1 MRIGVYICHCGLNVA
16 GVIDVYAL
24 QEMTAKLEDVVLA
37 REIQFLCSDSGQEGI
52 INDIKENKIDRV
64 VIAACSPRLH
74 EKTFRHVMEKAGLNP
89 YLMEMVNIREQC
101 SWVHADDPQMATQ
114 KAFDLIKMGVAK
126 ARFLK
131 ELSATSSKASRS
143 ALIIGGGVAGIEAA
157 LNLADAGFPVIMVE
171 KESTIGGKMA
181 LMNEVFPTNDCSICV
196 LAPKMTEVQNHPNI
210 TLYTYSEVTDIS
222 GSVGKFHVKVKRK
235 PRFVRENKCK
245 GCVELCADVCPV
257 EIENPM
263 NYGIG
268 KTKAIYMPIPQ
279 SVPQVVLIDPDHCVG
294 CGLCA
299 QACPADAV
307 DYEQKAE
314 EIEFE
319 VGAVIVSTGYQL
331 FDATRKKEYGF
342 GKYPDVITNMQLERM
357 LNSAGPTGGRVIVPS
372 TGNPPKSVAFIQC
385 VGSRDKTVGNEYC
398 SRFCCMAALK
408 NAQMVKERYPDTE
421 ITIFYIDIRA
431 AGEMYEEY
439 YIRTQ
444 AMGVD
449 FIRGKVAEIYAGEDG
464 RPVVRYENTLE
475 SLPGEEAFDIVVLS
489 TGSEPSKAAENVGRM
504 LNLSRRPDRFFAS
517 AHPKMRPVDAPVSG
531 VFLAGCASGPKEI
544 QVSIAQ
550 GSACASKVMQ
560 LLGKG
565 ELEADPMGA
574 HIDSEKCIGCKTCV
588 EVCKFGKISIKD
600 KKAVIDEVSC
610 HGCGD
615 CSAACP
621 VEAIQMRNFENEQ
634 ILAQVR
640 AATAN
645 KSQSPLIVAFLCNW
659 CSYACADLT
668 GMSRIHY
675 PTNIRIIRTMC
686 AARVNPE
693 FVLEAFKGGADG
705 VLVAGCR
712 LDECHYIYGNIDAKQ
727 RMEVLK
733 EVLKEIGFDP
743 RRIRTLWI
751 SAAEGERFSNA
762 ITDFVKELEEIGP
775 IGTELKPDETRDDKP
790 GAELEK
796 VSQ

>member
-16 GVIDVYAL
+16 GVIDVVAL
-24 QEMTAKLEDVVLA
+24 QEMATKLEDVVIA

-52 INDIKENKIDRV
+52 IKDIKENKIDRV

-74 EKTFRHVMEKAGLNP
+74 EKTFRNVMKKAGLNP

-101 SWVHADDPQMATQ
+101 SWVHAGDPQMATQ
-114 KAFDLIKMGVAK
+114 KAFDLIRMGVAK

-131 ELSATSSKASRS
+131 ELSATSSKVSRNV
-143 ALIIGGGVAGIEAA
+143 LIIGGGVAGIEAA
-157 LNLADAGFPVIMVE
+157 LNLAEAGFPVIMVE
-171 KESTIGGKMA
+171 KDSTIGGKMA

-196 LAPKMTEVQNHPNI
+196 LAPKMTEVQNHPNL
-210 TLYTYSEVTDIS
+210 TLYTYSEITDIS
-222 GSVGKFHVKVKRK
+222 GSVGKFHVKIKRK
-235 PRFVRENKCK
+235 PRFVLEKKCK
-245 GCVELCADVCPV
+245 GCVDLCSTVCPV

-263 NYGIG
+263 DYGVG
-268 KTKAIYMPIPQ
+268 KTKAIYMPILQ
-279 SVPQVVLIDPDHCVG
+279 AVPQVVLIDPDHCVG
-294 CGLCA
+294 CGLCS

-314 EIEFE
+314 DIELE
-319 VGAVIVSTGYQL
+319 VGAVIVATGYQL
-331 FDATRKKEYGF
+331 FDASRKKEYGF

-357 LNSAGPTGGRVIVPS
+357 LNSSGPTGGRVLVPS
-372 TGNPPKSVAFIQC
+372 TCKPPKRVAFIQC

-398 SRFCCMAALK
+398 SRVCCMAALK
-408 NAQMVKERYPDTE
+408 NAQMIKERYHDTD
-421 ITIFYIDIRA
+421 ITIHYIDIRA

-439 YIRTQ
+439 YVRTQ
-444 AMGVD
+444 EMGVD
-449 FIRGKVAEIYAGEDG
+449 FIRGKVAEIYVGEDG
-464 RPVVRYENTLE
+464 KPVIRYENTLE
-475 SLPGEEAFDIVVLS
+475 CRPEEEAYDLVVLS
-489 TGSEPSKAAENVGRM
+489 TGYEPSKSAEGIGRM
-504 LNLSRRPDRFFAS
+504 LNLSRRQDRFFAS

-560 LLGKG
+560 LLGTG

-574 HIDSEKCIGCKTCV
+574 HVDSEKCIGCKTCL
-588 EVCKFGKISIKD
+588 EVCKFGKISIED
-600 KKAVIDEVSC
+600 KKAIVDEISC

-621 VEAIQMRNFENEQ
+621 VGAIQMKNFENEQ

-640 AATAN
+640 EATAN
-645 KSQSPLIVAFLCNW
+645 KSQSPFIVAFLCNW
-659 CSYACADLT
+659 CSYACADLA
-668 GMSRIHY
+668 GMSRLSY

-686 AARVNPE
+686 SARVSPE

-712 LDECHYIYGNIDAKQ
+712 LDECHYIYGNFDAKH
-727 RMEVLK
+727 RLD
-733 EVLKEIGFDP
+733 VLKEILTEIGLDP
-743 RRIRTLWI
+743 RRLRTLWI
-751 SAAEGERFSNA
+751 SAAEGERFAST
-762 ITDFVKELEEIGP
+762 IIEFVEELKEIGS
-775 IGTELKPDETRDDKP
+775 IGTELQKEESISTSEEV
-790 GAELEK
+790 A
-796 VSQ
+796 Q

>member
-16 GVIDVYAL
+16 GVIDVVAL
-24 QEMTAKLEDVVLA
+24 QEMATKLEDVVIA

-52 INDIKENKIDRV
+52 IKDIKENKIERV

-101 SWVHADDPQMATQ
+101 SWVHAGDPQMATQ
-114 KAFDLIKMGVAK
+114 KALDLIRMGVAK

-131 ELSATSSKASRS
+131 ELSATSSKVSRNV
-143 ALIIGGGVAGIEAA
+143 LIIGGGVAGIEAA
-157 LNLADAGFPVIMVE
+157 LNLAEAGFPVTMVE
-171 KESTIGGKMA
+171 KDSTIGGKMA

-210 TLYTYSEVTDIS
+210 TLYTYSEITDIS
-222 GSVGKFHVKVKRK
+222 GSVGKFHVKIKRK
-235 PRFVRENKCK
+235 PRFVLEKKCK
-245 GCVELCADVCPV
+245 GCVDLCSTVCPV

-263 NYGIG
+263 DYGVG

-279 SVPQVVLIDPDHCVG
+279 AVPQVVLIDPDHCVG
-294 CGLCA
+294 CGLCS

-314 EIEFE
+314 DIELE
-319 VGAVIVSTGYQL
+319 VGAVIVATGYQL
-331 FDATRKKEYGF
+331 FDASRKKEYGF

-357 LNSAGPTGGRVIVPS
+357 LNSSGPTGGRVLVPS
-372 TGNPPKSVAFIQC
+372 TGKPPKRVAFIQC

-398 SRFCCMAALK
+398 SRVCCMSALK
-408 NAQMVKERYPDTE
+408 NAQMIKERYPDTD
-421 ITIFYIDIRA
+421 ITIHYIDIRA
-431 AGEMYEEY
+431 GGEMYEEY
-439 YIRTQ
+439 YVRTQ
-444 AMGVD
+444 EMGVD
-449 FIRGKVAEIYAGEDG
+449 FIRGKVAEIYVGEDG
-464 RPVVRYENTLE
+464 KPVIRYENTLE
-475 SLPGEEAFDIVVLS
+475 CRPEEEAYDLVVLS
-489 TGSEPSKAAENVGRM
+489 TGSEPSKSAEGIGRM
-504 LNLSRRPDRFFAS
+504 LNLSRRQDRFFAS

-560 LLGKG
+560 LLGTG

-574 HIDSEKCIGCKTCV
+574 HVDSEKCIGCKTCL
-588 EVCKFGKISIKD
+588 EVCKFGKISIED
-600 KKAVIDEVSC
+600 KKAIVDEISC

-615 CSAACP
+615 CSAVCP
-621 VEAIQMRNFENEQ
+621 VGAIQMRNFENEQ

-640 AATAN
+640 EATAN
-645 KSQSPLIVAFLCNW
+645 KSQSPFIVAFLCNW
-659 CSYACADLT
+659 CSYACADLA
-668 GMSRIHY
+668 GMSRLSY

-686 AARVNPE
+686 SARVSPE

-712 LDECHYIYGNIDAKQ
+712 LDECHYIYGNFDAKH
-727 RMEVLK
+727 RLD
-733 EVLKEIGFDP
+733 VLKEILTEIGLDP
-743 RRIRTLWI
+743 RRLRTLWI
-751 SAAEGERFSNA
+751 SAAEGERFAST
-762 ITDFVKELEEIGP
+762 ITEFVEELKEIGS
-775 IGTELKPDETRDDKP
+775 IGTELQKDESISTSEEV
-790 GAELEK
+790 A
-796 VSQ
+796 Q

>member
-1 MRIGVYICHCGLNVA
+1 
-16 GVIDVYAL
+16 
-24 QEMTAKLEDVVLA
+24 
-37 REIQFLCSDSGQEGI
+37 
-52 INDIKENKIDRV
+52 
-64 VIAACSPRLH
+64 
-74 EKTFRHVMEKAGLNP
+74 
-89 YLMEMVNIREQC
+89 
-101 SWVHADDPQMATQ
+101 
-114 KAFDLIKMGVAK
+114 
-126 ARFLK
+126 
-131 ELSATSSKASRS
+131 
-143 ALIIGGGVAGIEAA
+143 
-157 LNLADAGFPVIMVE
+157 
-171 KESTIGGKMA
+171 
-181 LMNEVFPTNDCSICV
+181 
-196 LAPKMTEVQNHPNI
+196 
-210 TLYTYSEVTDIS
+210 
-222 GSVGKFHVKVKRK
+222 
-235 PRFVRENKCK
+235 
-245 GCVELCADVCPV
+245 
-257 EIENPM
+257 
-263 NYGIG
+263 
-268 KTKAIYMPIPQ
+268 
-279 SVPQVVLIDPDHCVG
+279 
-294 CGLCA
+294 
-299 QACPADAV
+299 
-307 DYEQKAE
+307 
-314 EIEFE
+314 
-319 VGAVIVSTGYQL
+319 
-331 FDATRKKEYGF
+331 
-342 GKYPDVITNMQLERM
+342 
-357 LNSAGPTGGRVIVPS
+357 
-372 TGNPPKSVAFIQC
+372 
-385 VGSRDKTVGNEYC
+385 
-398 SRFCCMAALK
+398 MAALK

-444 AMGVD
+444 AMGID
-449 FIRGKVAEIYAGEDG
+449 FIRGKVAEIHAGTDG

-475 SLPGEEAFDIVVLS
+475 CRPGEEAFDLVVLS

-560 LLGKG
+560 LLGTG

-574 HIDSEKCIGCKTCV
+574 HVDPEKCIGCRTCV
-588 EVCKFGKISIKD
+588 DVCKFGKISIKD
-600 KKAVIDEVSC
+600 KKAVVDEVSC

-621 VEAIQMRNFENEQ
+621 VEAVQMRNFENEQ

-668 GMSRIHY
+668 GMSRLHY

-693 FVLEAFKGGADG
+693 FVLEALKGGADG

-733 EVLKEIGFDP
+733 EVLKEIGLDP
-743 RRIRTLWI
+743 KRIRTLWI
-751 SAAEGERFSNA
+751 SAAEGERFSNTIA
-762 ITDFVKELEEIGP
+762 NFVKELEEIGP
-775 IGTELKPDETRDDKP
+775 IGTELKRGETRVDNTEA
-790 GAELEK
+790 GLEE
-796 VSQ
+796 VAQ

>member
-16 GVIDVYAL
+16 GVIDVVAL
-24 QEMTAKLEDVVLA
+24 QEMATKLEDVVIA

-52 INDIKENKIDRV
+52 IKDIKENKIDRV

-101 SWVHADDPQMATQ
+101 SWVHAGDPQMATQ
-114 KAFDLIKMGVAK
+114 KAFDLIRMGVAK

-131 ELSATSSKASRS
+131 ELSATRSKVSRNV
-143 ALIIGGGVAGIEAA
+143 LIIGGGVAGIEAA
-157 LNLADAGFPVIMVE
+157 LNLADAGFPVTMVE
-171 KESTIGGKMA
+171 KDSTIGGKMA

-210 TLYTYSEVTDIS
+210 TLYTYSEITDIS
-222 GSVGKFHVKVKRK
+222 GSVGKFHVKIKRK
-235 PRFVRENKCK
+235 PRFVLEKKCK
-245 GCVELCADVCPV
+245 GCVDLCSTVCPV

-263 NYGIG
+263 DYGVG

-279 SVPQVVLIDPDHCVG
+279 AVPQVVLIDPDHCVG
-294 CGLCA
+294 CGLCS
-299 QACPADAV
+299 QACPAEAV

-314 EIEFE
+314 DIELE
-319 VGAVIVSTGYQL
+319 VGAVIVATGYQL
-331 FDATRKKEYGF
+331 FDASRKKEYGF

-357 LNSAGPTGGRVIVPS
+357 LNSSGPTGGRVLVPS
-372 TGNPPKSVAFIQC
+372 TCKPPKRVAFIQC

-398 SRFCCMAALK
+398 SRVCCMAALK
-408 NAQMVKERYPDTE
+408 NAQMIKERYPDTD
-421 ITIFYIDIRA
+421 ITIHYIDIRA

-439 YIRTQ
+439 YVRTQ

-464 RPVVRYENTLE
+464 KPVIRYENTLE
-475 SLPGEEAFDIVVLS
+475 CRPEEEAYDLVVLS
-489 TGSEPSKAAENVGRM
+489 TGYEPSKSAEGIGRM
-504 LNLSRRPDRFFAS
+504 LNLSRRQDRFFAS

-560 LLGKG
+560 LLGTG
-565 ELEADPMGA
+565 EIEADPMGA
-574 HIDSEKCIGCKTCV
+574 HVDSDKCIGCKTCL
-588 EVCKFGKISIKD
+588 EVCKFGKISIED
-600 KKAVIDEVSC
+600 KTAIIDEISC

-621 VEAIQMRNFENEQ
+621 VGAIQMRNFENEQ

-640 AATAN
+640 EATAN
-645 KSQSPLIVAFLCNW
+645 KSQSPFIVAFLCNW
-659 CSYACADLT
+659 CSYACADLA
-668 GMSRIHY
+668 GMSRLSY

-686 AARVNPE
+686 SARVSPE

-712 LDECHYIYGNIDAKQ
+712 LDECHYIYGNFDAKH
-727 RMEVLK
+727 RLD
-733 EVLKEIGFDP
+733 VLKEILTEIGLDP
-743 RRIRTLWI
+743 RRIKTLWI
-751 SAAEGERFSNA
+751 SAAEGERFTST
-762 ITDFVKELEEIGP
+762 ITEFVEELKEIGS
-775 IGTELKPDETRDDKP
+775 IGTELQKDETISTSEEVAK
-790 GAELEK
+790 
-796 VSQ
+796 

>member
-16 GVIDVYAL
+16 GVIDVVAL
-24 QEMTAKLEDVVLA
+24 QEMATKLEDVVIA

-52 INDIKENKIDRV
+52 IKDIKENKIDRV

-101 SWVHADDPQMATQ
+101 SWVHAGDPQMATQ
-114 KAFDLIKMGVAK
+114 KALDLIRMGVAK

-131 ELSATSSKASRS
+131 ELSATSSKVSRNV
-143 ALIIGGGVAGIEAA
+143 LIIGGGVAGIEAA
-157 LNLADAGFPVIMVE
+157 LNLAEAGFPVTMVE
-171 KESTIGGKMA
+171 KDSTIGGKMA

-210 TLYTYSEVTDIS
+210 TLYTYSEITDIS
-222 GSVGKFHVKVKRK
+222 GSVGKFHVKIKRK
-235 PRFVRENKCK
+235 PRFVLEKKCK
-245 GCVELCADVCPV
+245 GCVDLCSTVCPV

-263 NYGIG
+263 DYGVG

-279 SVPQVVLIDPDHCVG
+279 AVPQVVLIDPDHCVG
-294 CGLCA
+294 CGLCS

-314 EIEFE
+314 DIELE
-319 VGAVIVSTGYQL
+319 VGAVIVATGYQL
-331 FDATRKKEYGF
+331 FDASRKKEYGF

-357 LNSAGPTGGRVIVPS
+357 LNSSGPTGGRVLVPS
-372 TGNPPKSVAFIQC
+372 TGKPPKRVAFIQC

-398 SRFCCMAALK
+398 SRVCCMSALK
-408 NAQMVKERYPDTE
+408 NAQMIKERYPDTD
-421 ITIFYIDIRA
+421 ITIHYIDIRA
-431 AGEMYEEY
+431 GGEMYEEY
-439 YIRTQ
+439 YVRTQ
-444 AMGVD
+444 EMGVD
-449 FIRGKVAEIYAGEDG
+449 FIRGKVAEIYVGEDG
-464 RPVVRYENTLE
+464 KPVIRYENTLE
-475 SLPGEEAFDIVVLS
+475 CRPEEEAYDLVVLS
-489 TGSEPSKAAENVGRM
+489 TGSEPSKSAEGIGRM
-504 LNLSRRPDRFFAS
+504 LNLSRRQDRFFAS

-560 LLGKG
+560 LLGTG

-574 HIDSEKCIGCKTCV
+574 HVDSEKCIGCKTCL
-588 EVCKFGKISIKD
+588 EVCKFGKISIED
-600 KKAVIDEVSC
+600 KKAIVDEISC

-621 VEAIQMRNFENEQ
+621 VGAIQMRNFENEQ

-640 AATAN
+640 EATAN
-645 KSQSPLIVAFLCNW
+645 KSQSPFIVAFLCNW
-659 CSYACADLT
+659 CSYACADLA
-668 GMSRIHY
+668 GMSRLSY

-686 AARVNPE
+686 SARVSPE

-712 LDECHYIYGNIDAKQ
+712 LDECHYIYGNFDAKH
-727 RMEVLK
+727 RLD
-733 EVLKEIGFDP
+733 VLKEILTEIGLDP
-743 RRIRTLWI
+743 RRLRTLWI
-751 SAAEGERFSNA
+751 SAAEGERFAST
-762 ITDFVKELEEIGP
+762 ITEFVEELKEIGS
-775 IGTELKPDETRDDKP
+775 IGTELQKDEPISTSEEV
-790 GAELEK
+790 A
-796 VSQ
+796 Q

>member
-16 GVIDVYAL
+16 GVIDVVAL
-24 QEMTAKLEDVVLA
+24 QEMATKLEDVVIA

-52 INDIKENKIDRV
+52 IKDIKENKIDRV

-101 SWVHADDPQMATQ
+101 SWVHAGDPQMATQ
-114 KAFDLIKMGVAK
+114 KALDLIRMGVAK

-131 ELSATSSKASRS
+131 ELSATSSKVSRNV
-143 ALIIGGGVAGIEAA
+143 LIIGGGVAGIEAA
-157 LNLADAGFPVIMVE
+157 LNLAEAGFPVTMVE
-171 KESTIGGKMA
+171 KDSTIGGKMA

-210 TLYTYSEVTDIS
+210 TLYTYSEITDIS
-222 GSVGKFHVKVKRK
+222 GSVGKFHVKIKRK
-235 PRFVRENKCK
+235 PRFVLEKKCK
-245 GCVELCADVCPV
+245 GCVDLCSTVCPV

-263 NYGIG
+263 DYGVG

-279 SVPQVVLIDPDHCVG
+279 AVPQVVLIDPDHCVG
-294 CGLCA
+294 CGLCS

-314 EIEFE
+314 DIELE
-319 VGAVIVSTGYQL
+319 VGAVIVATGYQL
-331 FDATRKKEYGF
+331 FDASRKKEYGF

-357 LNSAGPTGGRVIVPS
+357 LNSSGPTGGRVLVPS
-372 TGNPPKSVAFIQC
+372 TGKPPKRVAFIQC

-398 SRFCCMAALK
+398 SRVCCMSALK
-408 NAQMVKERYPDTE
+408 NAQMIKERYPDTD
-421 ITIFYIDIRA
+421 ITIHYIDIRA
-431 AGEMYEEY
+431 GGEMYEEY
-439 YIRTQ
+439 YVRTQ
-444 AMGVD
+444 EMGVD
-449 FIRGKVAEIYAGEDG
+449 FIRGKVAEIYVGEDDK
-464 RPVVRYENTLE
+464 PVIRYENTLE
-475 SLPGEEAFDIVVLS
+475 CRPEEEAYDLVVLS
-489 TGSEPSKAAENVGRM
+489 TGSEPSKSAEGIGRM
-504 LNLSRRPDRFFAS
+504 LNLSRRQDRFFAS

-560 LLGKG
+560 LLGTG

-574 HIDSEKCIGCKTCV
+574 HVDSEKCIGCKTCL
-588 EVCKFGKISIKD
+588 EVCKFGKISIED
-600 KKAVIDEVSC
+600 KKAIVDEISC

-621 VEAIQMRNFENEQ
+621 VGAIQMRNFENEQ

-640 AATAN
+640 EATAN
-645 KSQSPLIVAFLCNW
+645 KSQSPFIVAFLCNW
-659 CSYACADLT
+659 CSYACADLA
-668 GMSRIHY
+668 GMSRLSY

-686 AARVNPE
+686 SARVSPE

-712 LDECHYIYGNIDAKQ
+712 LDECHYIYGNFDAKH
-727 RMEVLK
+727 RLD
-733 EVLKEIGFDP
+733 VLKEILTEIGLDP
-743 RRIRTLWI
+743 RRLRTLWI
-751 SAAEGERFSNA
+751 SAAEGERFAST
-762 ITDFVKELEEIGP
+762 ITEFVEELKEIGS
-775 IGTELKPDETRDDKP
+775 IGTELQKDEPISTSEEV
-790 GAELEK
+790 A
-796 VSQ
+796 Q

>member
-37 REIQFLCSDSGQEGI
+37 REVQFLCSDSGQEGI
-52 INDIKENKIDRV
+52 IKDIKENKIDRV

-143 ALIIGGGVAGIEAA
+143 SLIIGGGVAGIEAA

-475 SLPGEEAFDIVVLS
+475 SRPGEEAFDIVVLS

-574 HIDSEKCIGCKTCV
+574 HVDTEKCIGCKTCV

-600 KKAVIDEVSC
+600 KKALIDEVSC

-668 GMSRIHY
+668 GMSRLHY
-675 PTNIRIIRTMC
+675 PTNVRIIRTMC

-705 VLVAGCR
+705 VIVAGCR

-733 EVLKEIGFDP
+733 EVLKEIGLDP

-751 SAAEGERFSNA
+751 SAAEGERFSNT

-775 IGTELKPDETRDDKP
+775 IGTELNPDETRDDKP